1 MANNFKIST
10 AAQNAMCDALVD
22 LIDAGTDGLLKIF
35 AGTQPANPNTVHAE
49 TILATLTFSSTA
61 FGASSSGTATAA
73 AITADSSADATG
85 TAAWF
90 RIGDSTL
97 SDTSAGI
104 MDGEIGTSGSDIN
117 FNSVAFTSGS
127 EVSITSLTVTMPAS

>member
-1 MANNFKIST
+1 MANNFVIST
-10 AAQNAMCDALVD
+10 ASQDLMCDALVD
-22 LIDAGTDGLLKIF
+22 DIDASGLLKIF
-35 AGTQPANPNTVHAE
+35 AGTQPANPNGTHSEILLAE
-49 TILATLTFSSTA
+49 LAFSATA
-61 FGASSSGTATAA
+61 FGASSSGTATAS
-73 AITADSSADATG
+73 AITGDSSANATN

-97 SDTSAGI
+97 SSTSAGL

-127 EVSITSLTVTMPAS
+127 QVDVTALTITVPAS